1 MRSKQR
7 LMQLAAFCCLAM
19 MVLSAGAAEPESTE
33 FMRFVDDG
41 DNGGTLDTAIVT
53 YRNADGAEVDLV
65 GAVHVADQEYFEGLN
80 DRFTKY
86 DAVLYEMVKPEGA
99 DVPRKGAQS
108 DSPVSGLQRMLKNI
122 LELDFQL
129 DTIDY
134 TPANFVHADL
144 TAEQFQQLQQDR
156 GESLMALMLRALLND
171 MKRPRAGTAPLTLQ
185 DLLAAAGAPDRGR
198 QLKLLLAPQFQDM
211 EAMVS
216 GFGDASGES
225 VIITERNKAAMS
237 VLKDQLATGKQ
248 NVAVFYGAAHFP
260 DMDKRMKEMG
270 FEPVSTEWVV
280 AWDMRKDKTEQP
292 KSDAP
297 VETPVD
303 RPVYEKI

>member
-19 MVLSAGAAEPESTE
+19 MVLSARAAETESTE

-41 DNGGTLDTAIVT
+41 DNGGTLDTAIIT
-53 YRNADGAEVDLV
+53 YRNADGQRVDLV
-65 GAVHVADQEYFEGLN
+65 GAVHVADKEYFEGLN
-80 DRFTKY
+80 DRFKQY
-86 DAVLYEMVKPEGA
+86 DAVLYEMVKPEGTG
-99 DVPRKGAQS
+99 VPRKGAQS
-108 DSPVSGLQRMLKNI
+108 DSPVSGIQRMLKNI

-129 DTIDY
+129 DTVDY

-156 GESLMALMLRALLND
+156 GESLMGLMLRALLND
-171 MKRPRAGTAPLTLQ
+171 MKNPRAGAAPLTLQ
-185 DLLAAAGAPDRGR
+185 DLLTAAGAPDRGR

-225 VIITERNKAAMS
+225 VIITERNKAAMG
-237 VLKDQLATGKQ
+237 VLAEQLTEGKQ
-248 NVAVFYGAAHFP
+248 DIAIFYGAAHFP
-260 DMDKRMKEMG
+260 DMEKRMKEMG
-270 FEPVSTEWVV
+270 FEPVSTEWIV
-280 AWDMRKDKTEQP
+280 AWDMRKEKTDRPEL
-292 KSDAP
+292 DAP
-297 VETPVD
+297 VETPD
-303 RPVYEKI
+303 QKPVYEKI